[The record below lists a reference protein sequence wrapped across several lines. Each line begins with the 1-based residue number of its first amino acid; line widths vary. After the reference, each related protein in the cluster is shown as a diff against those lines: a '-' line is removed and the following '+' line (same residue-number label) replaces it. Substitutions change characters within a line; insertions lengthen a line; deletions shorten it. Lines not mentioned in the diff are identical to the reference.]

1 MKILVNEIVRRE
13 KIVSEKFQPKS
24 IQQKKTNK
32 MEISF
37 EIYQNQWI
45 VLVKGNYIVTW
56 REAIVRAQKN

>member
-13 KIVSEKFQPKS
+13 KSCRKNFNPNQFN
-24 IQQKKTNK
+24 KKTNK